1 MLQELQLLQEPQSSL
16 QPLPPQM
23 QLSKRIQMIQ
33 SQQPF
38 PLKREEPQPLPHE
51 PEPEP
56 QPPQNSRRRMIQMQ
70 LFPLPRMPVFLP
82 HPQLHE
88 DKLLILNTSKE
99 MFDYAVLYA
108 EMPVNVSR
116 FAIFLLPFW
125 NCVPGRTYMSVAD
138 ALSLGVRRS
147 GT

>member
-1 MLQELQLLQEPQSSL
+1 M
-16 QPLPPQM
+16 
-23 QLSKRIQMIQ
+23 
-33 SQQPF
+33 
-38 PLKREEPQPLPHE
+38 
-51 PEPEP
+51 PE
-56 QPPQNSRRRMIQMQ
+56 
-70 LFPLPRMPVFLP
+70 FLP

-116 FAIFLLPFW
+116 FAMFLLPFW
-125 NCVPGRTYMSVAD
+125 NCVPPAGIYMSVAD